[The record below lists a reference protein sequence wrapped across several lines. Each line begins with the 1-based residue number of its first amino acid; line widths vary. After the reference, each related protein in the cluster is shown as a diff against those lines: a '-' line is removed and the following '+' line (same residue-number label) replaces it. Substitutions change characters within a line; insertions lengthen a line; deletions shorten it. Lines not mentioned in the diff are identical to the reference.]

1 MNTHVA
7 YTERELLRMSAAG
20 DPLAFAQLFHLYKDP
35 LYSYLLRLSDP
46 ATAEDIIQEVFL
58 KLWAN
63 HSSLGQIEQFRAY
76 IFRMAQHRI
85 LNLFK
90 RKAKEILIIKELQHI
105 SASSRS
111 IPEQNL
117 SLAEMQRRLL
127 EGVNSL
133 SPQQKLI
140 YTLSRDQGLPHDEI
154 AQRLHLSPSTVNN
167 HLTRALQIL
176 RTHLKWTTVILFML
190 KK

>member
-140 YTLSRDQGLPHDEI
+140 YTLSRDQGLPMT
-154 AQRLHLSPSTVNN
+154 RSPNASTSPP
-167 HLTRALQIL
+167 L
-176 RTHLKWTTVILFML
+176 RSIIT
-190 KK
+190 